1 MKINHPLTNLFAKE
15 KKMRTKFHKTLSF
28 LLSLTMFVAAVA
40 QPALASGPG
49 DQNPQVQTSLQLSGP
64 TDPAEFEAF
73 LDTYIA
79 EQMETHHIPGVVFTM
94 VKDGEVFFSK
104 GYGYADL
111 ETQTPMD
118 PEDSVLITASLAKIF
133 TAVGVLHLNER
144 GMVDLDEDV
153 RPYFKEFPLK
163 TTFDEPLT
171 FANLLT
177 HTDGFEARMIGVA
190 ARSQDDLLPL
200 GELLK
205 TYAPTQLYP
214 PGQYMTYGDY
224 ASNLS
229 GYLTQEISSVP
240 FEQYMAENIL
250 IPLGMTNSSFY
261 QPPSD
266 ELINRQ
272 AVGYEYQN
280 GQQEP
285 IVFYT
290 RYGPSGGLRTTAA
303 DMNHFMLALLSG
315 GEYAGARIL
324 NEATVEMLF
333 TQQFTPEPGMSG
345 ITYEMFEH
353 FENGQRAL
361 LRDGDGVGTRSRMI
375 LFPDQGLGFF
385 ISYNSGDSNLRLN
398 VVSAFLDKYYPAT
411 GSTMPVPMDGYQGRT
426 RQYTGTYR
434 YLQADVTTFG
444 KSMFFFSQPVEV
456 RDTDEG
462 YLSIV
467 TRGMGGDQSSVMGG
481 FEGTSLW
488 AEVEPLH
495 FERVDGK
502 GQLAFIEAE
511 SGHITQMISGQ
522 GYHATFEKLAWYE
535 APTFQTVL
543 IALAILLMVT
553 MLISNIIFWP
563 LGALIRKLRK
573 QPNQN
578 PVSWGAVVARLWIML
593 VGGMLLLFL
602 LRDFGVL
609 YGGTLPEFVWGI
621 SPDMVESLQSMYLP
635 AMLALVLPIFTI
647 LAWIKGWWKVCMRVY
662 YTLVTLAI
670 FASIWWAN
678 YWNLLGYRM

>member
-1 MKINHPLTNLFAKE
+1 MK
-15 KKMRTKFHKTLSF
+15 KKFKRFISVLMLITMLMGLVLPTAVTAGPQETTTENEIRKRPS
-28 LLSLTMFVAAVA
+28 SL
-40 QPALASGPG
+40 
-49 DQNPQVQTSLQLSGP
+49 
-64 TDPAEFEAF
+64 TDPAEFETF
-73 LDTYIA
+73 LDAYLA
-79 EQMETHHIPGVVFTM
+79 EQMATYHIPGVVFTM
-94 VKDGEVFFSK
+94 VKDGEVYFSK

-118 PEDSVLITASLAKIF
+118 PEDSVLVTASLAKIF
-133 TAVGVLHLNER
+133 TGVGVLQLNER
-144 GMVDLDEDV
+144 GVIDLQEDV

-200 GELLK
+200 GELLE

-229 GYLTQEISSVP
+229 GYLTQEISGVP
-240 FEQYMAENIL
+240 FEQYMADNIL
-250 IPLGMTNSSFY
+250 VPLGMTNSSFY
-261 QPPSD
+261 QPPAD

-272 AVGYEYQN
+272 VVGYEYQN
-280 GQQEP
+280 GNQEP
-285 IVFYT
+285 VLNFYT

-324 NEATVEMLF
+324 NEATVETLF
-333 TQQFTPEPGMSG
+333 TQQFTPEPGISG

-361 LRDGDGVGTRSRMI
+361 LRDGDGIGARSRMI
-375 LFPDQGLGFF
+375 LFPDQDLGFF

-398 VVSAFLDKYYPAT
+398 IVSAFLDQYYPAT
-411 GSTMPVPMDGYQGRT
+411 GSTTPVPMDGYQVRT

-467 TRGMGGDQSSVMGG
+467 TKGMGGDQSSVMGG

-488 AEVEPLH
+488 VEVEPLH

-502 GQLAFIEAE
+502 GQLAFVQDD
-511 SGHITQMISGQ
+511 SGRIIQMISGQ
-522 GYHATFEKLAWYE
+522 GYHSTFEKLPWYE
-535 APTFQTVL
+535 TPTFQTVL

-553 MLISNIIFWP
+553 MLISTLIFWP

-573 QPNQN
+573 QPAQK
-578 PVSWGAVVARLWIML
+578 PVSWGALAARLWVTLVTGML
-593 VGGMLLLFL
+593 VLFL

-609 YGGTLPEFVWGI
+609 YGGTLPQFVWGVT
-621 SPDMVESLQSMYLP
+621 PDMVESLQSMYLP
-635 AMLALVLPIFTI
+635 AMLALALPIFTI
-647 LAWIKGWWKVCMRVY
+647 LAWIKGWWKVSMRVY

-670 FASIWWAN
+670 VAGIWWAN
-678 YWNLLGYRM
+678 YWNLLGFRV

>member
-1 MKINHPLTNLFAKE
+1 MK
-15 KKMRTKFHKTLSF
+15 KKFKRFVSVLMMITMLMGLVLPTAVTAEPQETTTENEIGKRPSTL
-28 LLSLTMFVAAVA
+28 A
-40 QPALASGPG
+40 
-49 DQNPQVQTSLQLSGP
+49 
-64 TDPAEFEAF
+64 DPAEFEAF
-73 LDTYIA
+73 LDAYLA
-79 EQMETHHIPGVVFTM
+79 EQMATYHIPGVVFTM

-111 ETQTPMD
+111 ENQAPMD
-118 PEDSVLITASLAKIF
+118 PEETVLVTASLAKIF
-133 TAVGVLHLNER
+133 AGVGVLQLNER
-144 GMVDLDEDV
+144 GVIDLHEDV
-153 RPYFKEFPLK
+153 RPYFTEFPLK
-163 TTFDEPLT
+163 TSFDEPLT

-190 ARSQDDLLPL
+190 ARTEDDLLPL
-200 GELLK
+200 GELLE

-214 PGQYMTYGDY
+214 PGEYMTYGDY

-229 GYLTQEISSVP
+229 GYLTQEISGVP

-250 IPLGMTNSSFY
+250 VPLGMTNSSFY
-261 QPPSD
+261 QPPPD
-266 ELINRQ
+266 ELLNRQ

-280 GQQEP
+280 GEQEP
-285 IVFYT
+285 IRFYT

-303 DMNHFMLALLSG
+303 DMTPFMLALLNG
-315 GEYAGARIL
+315 GEYGGARIL
-324 NEATVEMLF
+324 NQSTVAALF

-361 LRDGDGVGTRSRMI
+361 LRDGDGIGARNRMI
-375 LFPDQGLGFF
+375 LFPDQDLGFF

-398 VVSAFLDKYYPAT
+398 IVSAFLDQYYPAA
-411 GSTMPVPMDGYQGRT
+411 GSTTPVPMDGYQVRA

-444 KSMFFFSQPVEV
+444 KSMFFFSQLIGVTA
-456 RDTDEG
+456 TDEG

-488 AEVEPLH
+488 VEVEPLH

-502 GQLAFIEAE
+502 GQLAFIEDE

-522 GYHATFEKLAWYE
+522 GYHATFEKLPWYE
-535 APTFQTVL
+535 TPTFQTVL

-553 MLISNIIFWP
+553 MLISTLIFWP

-573 QPNQN
+573 QPAQK
-578 PVSWGAVVARLWIML
+578 PVSWGVLAARLWVTLVTGML
-593 VGGMLLLFL
+593 VLFL

-609 YGGTLPEFVWGI
+609 YGGTLPQFVWGVTT
-621 SPDMVESLQSMYLP
+621 DMIESLQSMYLP
-635 AMLALVLPIFTI
+635 TMLALALPIFTI
-647 LAWIKGWWKVCMRVY
+647 LAWVKGWWKVSARVY
-662 YTLVTLAI
+662 YTLVTLAV
-670 FASIWWAN
+670 FSGIWWVN
-678 YWNLLGYRM
+678 YWNLLGFRM